1 MKTVL
6 ALIAVLVSLAATA
19 DGFPE
24 PGLYKVT
31 GNVSSKQM
39 PMMART
45 TETEQCIKENQF
57 IDNPEGWM
65 QQQPGQEC
73 DIVSYD
79 VADGSISMQMSCTLD
94 QGGTATMVGSG
105 TYTTTSFQLKNN
117 MSIDA
122 GGMKMEISTDMT
134 GERQGS
140 C

>member
-1 MKTVL
+1 MKTMF
-6 ALIAVLVSLAATA
+6 ALMIALVSLAANA

-31 GNVSSKQM
+31 GNISSKEM

-79 VADGSISMQMSCTLD
+79 VADGSISMEMNCTLD
-94 QGGTATMVGSG
+94 QGGTATMQGSG
-105 TYTTTSFQLKNN
+105 TYTTTTFQLKNRMN
-117 MSIDA
+117 IDS
-122 GGMKMEISTDMT
+122 GGMKMQIETDVK